1 MARLEHVYRETTHK
15 QVFSNW
21 KERFVIS
28 DDWVIK
34 QASTSSVVSFLQEI
48 DGDGI
53 RESYE
58 EVEVDVGWTEVN

>member
-1 MARLEHVYRETTHK
+1 MARLVHVYHETTRK
-15 QVFSNW
+15 EVFSNW

-28 DDWVIK
+28 DVWVIK